1 MIAEYFKR
9 HAQTLV
15 FTLGRLYQR
24 PVATGLT
31 VLVIGITLALP
42 AGLHLVI
49 QNINAVGYSWEGTLN
64 ASLFLAD
71 STDESRARQIASEIR
86 ARESVRGTTYI
97 SRQQALEEF
106 QALSGFGE
114 ALELLEENPLPA
126 VIVVQFKTTQSPEV
140 IDAVMRE
147 ISDLPDVVQAKL
159 DHQWLDRLFA
169 ILATVQRA
177 AVLIAGLLGVAV
189 VLTVGNTIRLD
200 IENRRDE
207 IVIMKLVGASDA
219 FVRRPFLYTGFWYGL
234 LGGVTALILLGIGVS
249 LMAGPAGQ
257 LAALYQSSFVI
268 SGLGFGRSLLLL
280 VLGIG
285 LGWFGAAW
293 TVARHLG
300 AIVPR

>member
-86 ARESVRGTTYI
+86 ARDSVRGTTYI

-126 VIVVQFKTTQSPEV
+126 VIVVQFKTTQSSEV

-147 ISDLPDVVQAKL
+147 ISDLPDVVQAKF

-268 SGLGFGRSLLLL
+268 GGLGFGRSLLLL
-280 VLGIG
+280 LLGIG

>member
-71 STDESRARQIASEIR
+71 DTDESRARQIASEIR
-86 ARESVRGTTYI
+86 SQTSVRGTTYI

-114 ALELLEENPLPA
+114 ALELLDENPLPA

-147 ISDLPDVVQAKL
+147 LAELPDVVQAKL

-177 AVLIAGLLGVAV
+177 AVLIAALLGVAV

-234 LGGVTALILLGIGVS
+234 FGGLTALILLGIGVG

-268 SGLGFGRSLLLL
+268 EGLGFGRSLLLL
-280 VLGIG
+280 LLGIA

>member
-71 STDESRARQIASEIR
+71 DTDESRARQIASEIR
-86 ARESVRGTTYI
+86 AQTSVRGTTYI

-114 ALELLEENPLPA
+114 ALELLDENPLPA

-147 ISDLPDVVQAKL
+147 LAELPDVVQAKL

-177 AVLIAGLLGVAV
+177 AVLIAALLGVAV

-234 LGGVTALILLGIGVS
+234 FGGLTALILLGIGVG

-268 SGLGFGRSLLLL
+268 EGLGFGRSLLLL
-280 VLGIG
+280 LLGIA

>member
-71 STDESRARQIASEIR
+71 ATDESRARQIASEIR
-86 ARESVRGTTYI
+86 AQTSVRGTTYI

-114 ALELLEENPLPA
+114 ALELLDENPLPA

-147 ISDLPDVVQAKL
+147 LAELPDVVQAKL

-177 AVLIAGLLGVAV
+177 AVLIAALLGVAV

-234 LGGVTALILLGIGVS
+234 FGGLTALILLGIGVG

-268 SGLGFGRSLLLL
+268 EGLGFGRSLLLL
-280 VLGIG
+280 LLGIA